1 MNEAKLRGA
10 MGFAM
15 RAGKCIAGDFA
26 CERAV
31 KRGNARLV
39 LLDTAASAATQERY
53 SGLCER
59 AGIPCVDVGL
69 PLKCMHTCAEVID
82 LADSDALAS
91 LVCEFVCS
99 EEIAEVFAR

>member
-53 SGLCER
+53 SGLC
-59 AGIPCVDVGL
+59 
-69 PLKCMHTCAEVID
+69 
-82 LADSDALAS
+82 
-91 LVCEFVCS
+91 
-99 EEIAEVFAR
+99 

>member
-59 AGIPCVDVGL
+59 AGIPRVGVQDMGRAIG
-69 PLKCMHTCAEVID
+69 KDGRMVAVVT
-82 LADSDALAS
+82 DARFVQMILDAS
-91 LVCEFVCS
+91 AS
-99 EEIAEVFAR
+99 EKNAN